1 MKGTDNMRFL
11 RQFKNRFVR
20 QFKNR
25 FVRWQYARMVHS
37 LSTMD
42 PEKIIAIGERNL
54 LRAFHCAAEKV
65 PAYKKILSE
74 KGVNSEKITTIEN
87 FKNRVPFI
95 DKETVLPVNELRNIC
110 VGGNLD
116 DICSF
121 YSSSGHSGVF
131 SFGAETWDNTSSSAL
146 GLEFLLDN
154 HFHIFRRKSL
164 LINCLPMGVKVY
176 TRTLPVADTS
186 VRADVVHALIKKL
199 APEFDQFILAGESLF
214 LKKVIE
220 EGAENGIPWRDIIVN
235 VITGG
240 EFIAE
245 NFRSYLGHLLGI
257 DFEDPESGIIAVN
270 MGMSE
275 LSLSIFSEN
284 FQTIQLRRMA
294 HKNSEVRHALFG
306 EGTDVC
312 PLVMQYFPQQTY
324 IETVP
329 DQKGSL
335 ELVVSTI
342 GEDLKIPLIRYKTG
356 DVVRTLSY
364 TAMKNILKDLGQES
378 LLPEFHLPFG
388 IIWGKNLSID
398 PEKGERI
405 SPNEVKEAIYQNF
418 DIARRITG
426 NFRLS
431 KDNSSATVLVQLR
444 NGFDVLPDMAETLSD
459 YLKNYVKVRIKFNIL
474 PYNRFPYGMEH
485 DYEKKNQYI

>member
-1 MKGTDNMRFL
+1 MWFL
-11 RQFKNRFVR
+11 RQVNDRFVR
-20 QFKNR
+20 QFKDR
-25 FVRWQYARMVHS
+25 FVRWQYARMAHS

-54 LRAFHCAAEKV
+54 LRAFHRAAEKV
-65 PAYKKILSE
+65 PAYRRFLSE
-74 KGVNSEKITTIEN
+74 KGVNPEKITTIEE
-87 FKNRVPFI
+87 FKDRIPFI
-95 DKETVLPVNELRNIC
+95 DKETVFPANEFRDIC

-131 SFGAETWDNTSSSAL
+131 SFGAETWDNTSSSAI

-154 HFHIFRRKSL
+154 HFHIFRRKTL
-164 LINCLPMGVKVY
+164 VINCLPMGVKIC

-199 APEFDQFILAGESLF
+199 ASEFDQFILVGESPF

-220 EGAENGIPWRDIIVN
+220 EGAENGIPWHDIIVN

-257 DFEDPESGIIAVN
+257 DFEDPESGMIAVN

-284 FQTIQLRRMA
+284 FQTIQLRRIA
-294 HKNSEVRHALFG
+294 HKNRELRHALFG
-306 EGTDVC
+306 EGTEVC

-329 DQKGSL
+329 DQKSSP

-342 GEDLKIPLIRYKTG
+342 GKDLKIPLIRYNTG
-356 DVVRTLSY
+356 DTVRTLSY
-364 TAMKNILKDLGQES
+364 TEMKNILKNLGQES

-388 IIWGKNLSID
+388 IIIGKKISID
-398 PEKGERI
+398 LESGERI
-405 SPNEVKEAIYQNF
+405 SPNEVKEALYQNF

-431 KDNSSATVLVQLR
+431 RDNGSATVLVQLR
-444 NGFDVLPDMAETLSD
+444 NGFEILPDMATTLSQ
-459 YLKNYVKVRIKFNIL
+459 YLKDYIKTEIQITFL
-474 PYNRFPYGMEH
+474 PYNRFPYGI

>member
-1 MKGTDNMRFL
+1 MRFL
-11 RQFKNRFVR
+11 RQVNDRFVR

-25 FVRWQYARMVHS
+25 FVRWQYARMAHS
-37 LSTMD
+37 LSTVD
-42 PEKIIAIGERNL
+42 PEKIIVIGEHKL
-54 LRAFHCAAEKV
+54 LRAFHRAAEKV
-65 PAYKKILSE
+65 PAYRKLLSE
-74 KGVNSEKITTIEN
+74 RGVDPRKITTVEE
-87 FKNRVPFI
+87 FKEKVPFI
-95 DKETVLPVNELRNIC
+95 DKEIVFPVNELRDIC

-154 HFHIFRRKSL
+154 HFQISRRKTL
-164 LINCLPMGVKVY
+164 LINCLPMGVKIY

-199 APEFDQFILAGESLF
+199 ASEFDQFILVGESPF

-220 EGAENGIPWRDIIVN
+220 EGAEKGILWRYIIIN

-245 NFRSYLGHLLGI
+245 SFRSYLGHLLGI

-270 MGMSE
+270 MGLSE

-294 HKNSEVRHALFG
+294 HKDHNFRQALFG
-306 EGTDVC
+306 DGAKLC
-312 PLVMQYFPQQTY
+312 PLIMQYFPQQTFL
-324 IETVP
+324 ETVP
-329 DQKGSL
+329 SQQGIP

-342 GEDLKIPLIRYKTG
+342 SENVKIPLIRYKTG
-356 DVVRTLSY
+356 DMVRTLSY
-364 TAMKNILKDLGQES
+364 TEMKNILKDLGQES

-388 IIWGKNLSID
+388 IIWGKKLSID
-398 PEKGERI
+398 LGNGERI
-405 SPNEVKEAIYQNF
+405 SPNEVKEALYQNF
-418 DIARRITG
+418 DIAGRITG

-431 KDNSSATVLVQLR
+431 KNNGVATVLVQLR
-444 NGFDVLPDMAETLSD
+444 NGFEILPDMAETLSD
-459 YLKNYVKVRIKFNIL
+459 YLKNYIKAETKITFL